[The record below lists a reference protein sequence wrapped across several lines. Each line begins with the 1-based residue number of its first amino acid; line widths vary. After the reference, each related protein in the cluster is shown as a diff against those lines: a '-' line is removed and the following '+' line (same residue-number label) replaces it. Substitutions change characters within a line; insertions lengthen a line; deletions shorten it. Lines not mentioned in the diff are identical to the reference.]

1 MAKNSLFSDEIS
13 FRPAKSTDATFTG
26 RLLFDS
32 FPRKA
37 TFILGLGDAK
47 RAKEV
52 LIKLFPWTDH
62 RLSFTHAHVAM
73 VQGRNVGIMITFPGG
88 EIGRLNRKLYRL
100 ILNQYTFRGK
110 VALIRRGLPLLF
122 IKECASYEYFL
133 SNIVVKGHIR
143 GKGLGSRMLG
153 MVEEQARQAGY
164 KKVSLRVAIDNL
176 DAKRFY
182 QRHHYQTK
190 AIDLES
196 NQRVPALGPGYLS
209 MVKVLSDA
217 EL

>member
-1 MAKNSLFSDEIS
+1 MAQKTLASEELS
-13 FRPAKSTDATFTG
+13 FRPAKSMDATFAG
-26 RLLFDS
+26 RMLFDS

-37 TFILGLGDAK
+37 TFILGLGDVK

-52 LIKLFPWTDH
+52 LTKLFPLTDH
-62 RLSFTHAHVAM
+62 RLSFNHAHIAM
-73 VQGRNVGIMITFPGG
+73 IQGRNVGIMITFPGG

-100 ILNQYTFRGK
+100 ILSQYTFRGK
-110 VALIRRGLPLLF
+110 IALFQRGLPMVF
-122 IKECASYEYFL
+122 IKECASDEYFL
-133 SNIVVKGHIR
+133 SNIVVKAQAR

-182 QRHHYQTK
+182 QRHYYKTK

-196 NQRVPALGPGYLS
+196 NQRVSALGPGYLS
-209 MVKVLSDA
+209 MEKVLNET